1 MKGRSFKVLW
11 RRRLYELGLVL
22 TLSVLL
28 ALLLAPLV
36 MMAVLS
42 LKSNAQI
49 FAHFWQMPSPAHW
62 NDYITAFDALRVYLW
77 NTLVVASI
85 SVLGVVLFSS
95 LSGYAF
101 ARLQFPGRN
110 ALYLFIIG
118 LMMIPGI
125 LTLIPTYMLV
135 RSLQLPAIHLR
146 EWMIGPYQL
155 INTRWA
161 LILPYIAGGQVLG
174 VLLCR
179 TFLANLPEELFE
191 AMRIDGAGELVIY
204 RCLALPLSLP
214 ILATLTMLTV
224 LSIYNDYIWPLVVIS
239 NDSLQTFSVGITRFA
254 SVHNLD
260 YGPTFA
266 GYVIGSLPLIAI
278 FAVGMRAFVRG
289 VTSGSLK
296 A

>member
-1 MKGRSFKVLW
+1 
-11 RRRLYELGLVL
+11 
-22 TLSVLL
+22 
-28 ALLLAPLV
+28 
-36 MMAVLS
+36 
-42 LKSNAQI
+42 
-49 FAHFWQMPSPAHW
+49 
-62 NDYITAFDALRVYLW
+62 
-77 NTLVVASI
+77 
-85 SVLGVVLFSS
+85 
-95 LSGYAF
+95 
-101 ARLQFPGRN
+101 
-110 ALYLFIIG
+110 
-118 LMMIPGI
+118 
-125 LTLIPTYMLV
+125 
-135 RSLQLPAIHLR
+135 
-146 EWMIGPYQL
+146 MIGPYQL

-278 FAVGMRAFVRG
+278 FAVGMQAFVRG